1 MLVESPLFPGY
12 LFVKILRAERLRVL
26 GLPGVHSIVGNG
38 REPVALPTAE
48 IETLRDGIDLLKVQP
63 CAYLNVGEYA
73 KVKRGPLEGMTGVVV
88 RKKNGLRLVLS
99 LDLIMKS
106 VSVEVDEL
114 DLEPIANP
122 APAFVSLQN
131 SSTASVLTPGGE
143 FRN

>member
-1 MLVESPLFPGY
+1 
-12 LFVKILRAERLRVL
+12 
-26 GLPGVHSIVGNG
+26 
-38 REPVALPTAE
+38 
-48 IETLRDGIDLLKVQP
+48 
-63 CAYLNVGEYA
+63 
-73 KVKRGPLEGMTGVVV
+73 MTGVVV